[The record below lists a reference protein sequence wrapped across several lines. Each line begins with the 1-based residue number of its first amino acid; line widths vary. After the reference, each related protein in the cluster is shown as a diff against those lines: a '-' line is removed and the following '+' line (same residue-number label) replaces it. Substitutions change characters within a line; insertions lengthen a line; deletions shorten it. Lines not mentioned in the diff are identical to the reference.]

1 MVFNLASFKYMEYF
15 YPLGVTLKYS
25 KIHRKHFKLTLSRLN
40 FEIFKSR
47 LSSPFFGKQKFKE
60 IN

>member
-1 MVFNLASFKYMEYF
+1 MEYF

-25 KIHRKHFKLTLSRLN
+25 KIHRKRFKLILNHQN

-47 LSSPFFGKQKFKE
+47 LLSPFFGKKKFKE
-60 IN
+60 INWLPAKDTIV